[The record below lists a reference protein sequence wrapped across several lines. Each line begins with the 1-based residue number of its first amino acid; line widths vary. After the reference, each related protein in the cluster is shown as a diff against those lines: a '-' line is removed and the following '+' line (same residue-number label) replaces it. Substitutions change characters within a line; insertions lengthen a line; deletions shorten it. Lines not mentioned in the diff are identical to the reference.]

1 MKIKLDEN
9 LPQEIADH
17 LAAAGHDV
25 HTVPQEF
32 LSGHPDET
40 VFAAATA
47 EGRLFFTQDL
57 DFSDVRAFR
66 PGTHHGIVLIRLK
79 EPSRRKLTLR
89 VQQILQSEDI
99 TSWTRCFV
107 VISDHKLRVRRPE

>member
-9 LPQEIADH
+9 LPQEIADE
-17 LAAAGHDV
+17 LATAGHDV

-32 LSGHPDET
+32 LNGHADEV

-57 DFSDVRAFR
+57 DFSDVRVFR
-66 PGTHHGIVLIRLK
+66 PGTHSGVVLIRLR
-79 EPSRRKLTLR
+79 EPSRRKLVLR
-89 VQQILQSEDI
+89 VRQILQSEDI
-99 TSWTRCFV
+99 ASWARCFV
-107 VISDHKLRVRRPE
+107 VISDYKLRIKRP